1 MKIIAKNWPIVLS
14 IITFIAFFVVGM
26 QSQIRTLAAESD
38 DKDKRIDKL
47 EEMYA
52 KNLETLNTIQ
62 IDIAKIKTTL
72 EIKLPN

>member
-1 MKIIAKNWPIVLS
+1 MKTIAKNWPIVLS
-14 IITFIAFFVVGM
+14 IITFIVLIAGM
-26 QSQIRTLAAESD
+26 QAQIKTLAAEAE
-38 DKDKRIDKL
+38 DKDLKIEKL

-52 KNLETLNTIQ
+52 ENLKTLNTIQ

>member
-14 IITFIAFFVVGM
+14 IITFIAFVVGM